1 MTDSETHPIVL
12 VHGILGFNQ
21 LTLGGLKLAEYF
33 RLIPETLRAAG
44 HLVPEPPRLNPSGSV
59 AERAEDLK
67 KYLQN
72 NSELAGRKVHIIAH
86 SMGGLDSRFMISKLG
101 MAERVASLTTIG
113 TPHHGSIIADIVVK
127 GTNPVLTRLMQHLGV
142 DVKGVFDLTTG
153 ACRQFNE
160 DAPDAAGVRYFSIA
174 GQYDP
179 HRVVGLPQ
187 GLLGLTHDII
197 AKAGDNSDGVVPVA
211 SATMSGCSG
220 WVNFDPW
227 SGNHYRLINWGENI
241 APTQLELVDQT
252 IVEKYVSLAQR
263 VKDETE

>member
-1 MTDSETHPIVL
+1 MTESQNHPIVL

-33 RLIPETLRAAG
+33 RRIPETLRAAG
-44 HLVPEPPRLNPSGSV
+44 HLVLDPPRLNPAGSV

-72 NSELAGRKVHIIAH
+72 NPELAGRKVHIIAH

-101 MAERVASLTTIG
+101 MADRVASLTTIG

-127 GTNPVLTRLMQHLGV
+127 GANPVLTRFMEHLGV

-153 ACRQFNE
+153 ACRQFNA
-160 DAPDAAGVRYFSIA
+160 DVPDAAGVRYFSIA

-179 HRVVGLPQ
+179 HRVVGVPQ

-197 AKAGDNSDGVVPVA
+197 AKTGDKSDGLVPVA
-211 SATMSGCSG
+211 SATMSGRSG
-220 WVNFDPW
+220 WVNLDPW

-241 APTQLELVDQT
+241 APTPLELSDNT
-252 IVEKYVSLAQR
+252 IVDKYRFIAKQI
-263 VKDETE
+263 TESPG